1 MNFMRKILPLSFTF
15 DKSLALLITGILL
28 YLNLSSMLG
37 SVCLALVGIPVI
49 GAVIGF
55 IISFIILPLIIIYS
69 IVGIVFLLLSYFKK
83 V

>member
-28 YLNLSSMLG
+28 YLNLAS
-37 SVCLALVGIPVI
+37 
-49 GAVIGF
+49 AVSWATWPIGF
-55 IISFIILPLIIIYS
+55 IPGIGTAIKLFVSIVILPLVYVYA